1 MQLELVNGVL
11 MLTDGGVSYE
21 FDITVDDITKRLSQ
35 LGYTATQEDTEA
47 ITFEIIKSTNY
58 TLNYCNIVKIPSV
71 INPRLI
77 DRVCGEFLYY
87 KKNSGTLE
95 GFDYDAVIKQIK
107 EGDTSITYA
116 VGQGE
121 DTPEN
126 RFDNFIKSLKSDF
139 DKWITPHRRLR
150 W

>member
-1 MQLELVNGVL
+1 MEVVRA
-11 MLTDGGVSYE
+11 
-21 FDITVDDITKRLSQ
+21 DIIARLNQ
-35 LGYTATQEDTEA
+35 LGYTAIDSDNSH
-47 ITFEIIKSTNY
+47 IDFELDKITNY
-58 TLNYCNIVKIPSV
+58 TLNYCNITTIPT
-71 INPRLI
+71 IIKPRLI

-87 KKNSGTLE
+87 KKNSGSLE
-95 GFDYDAVIKQIK
+95 GFNYEAVIKQIK

-126 RFDNFIKSLKSDF
+126 RFDAFVKQLERGY

-150 W
+150 WD

>member
-1 MQLELVNGVL
+1 MVERQDVI
-11 MLTDGGVSYE
+11 D
-21 FDITVDDITKRLSQ
+21 RLDQ
-35 LGYTATQEDTEA
+35 LGYMATADDNDQID
-47 ITFEIIKSTNY
+47 FELQKIVNY
-58 TLNYCNIVKIPSV
+58 TLNYCNIQEVPTIV
-71 INPRLI
+71 EPRLI

-87 KKNSGTLE
+87 KKNSGSLE
-95 GFDYDAVIKQIK
+95 GFSYDAVIKQIK

-126 RFDNFIKSLKSDF
+126 RFDSFVKQLERGY
-139 DKWITPHRRLR
+139 DKWITPHRKLR

>member
-1 MQLELVNGVL
+1 MSVTREAII
-11 MLTDGGVSYE
+11 D
-21 FDITVDDITKRLSQ
+21 RLSQ
-35 LGYTATQEDTEA
+35 LGYTATADDYNS
-47 ITFEIIKSTNY
+47 IDFELKKITNY
-58 TLNYCNIVKIPSV
+58 TLNYCNVDVIPT
-71 INPRLI
+71 IIEPRLI
-77 DRVCGEFLYY
+77 DRVCGEFLFY
-87 KKNSGTLE
+87 KKNSGSLE
-95 GFDYDAVIKQIK
+95 GFNYDAVIKQIK

-126 RFDNFIKSLKSDF
+126 RFDSFVKQLERGY

>member
-1 MQLELVNGVL
+1 MAVVKA
-11 MLTDGGVSYE
+11 
-21 FDITVDDITKRLSQ
+21 DIIARLAQ
-35 LGYTATQEDTEA
+35 LGYTAVEA
-47 ITFEIIKSTNY
+47 DGKQIEFELEKIIDY
-58 TLNYCNIVKIPSV
+58 TLNYCKITTIPTA
-71 INPRLI
+71 IEKRLI
-77 DRVCGEFLYY
+77 DRVCGEFLFY
-87 KKNSGTLE
+87 KKNSGELE
-95 GFDYDAVIKQIK
+95 GFNYEPVIKQIK

-126 RFDNFIKSLKSDF
+126 RFDTFIKQLERGY